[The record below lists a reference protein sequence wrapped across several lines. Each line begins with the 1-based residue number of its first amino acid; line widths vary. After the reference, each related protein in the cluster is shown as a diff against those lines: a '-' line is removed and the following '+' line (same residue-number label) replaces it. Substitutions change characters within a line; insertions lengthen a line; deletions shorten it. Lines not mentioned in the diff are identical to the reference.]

1 MAAFKFEDYESFE
14 LSIRNYITN
23 WIWDDNMHDVNFDI
37 VVSALDNMDRLVEEK
52 EDLFSNINDLGYMFI
67 MAESNTRF
75 KKLFNAAQPTVL
87 TIHNAAC
94 MVTTVWKLIFR
105 EIFLEYY
112 SEFRDTNEKSK

>member
-87 TIHNAAC
+87 TINNAAC